1 MIELIRVAH
10 NAQPRSA
17 RDRTGENKTLNTLNT
32 LKNRIKIIL
41 CVLCILCAILMYRLN
56 YCNY

>member
-17 RDRTGENKTLNTLNT
+17 RDRTGENKTLNT